1 MKFPIIHVELANST
15 PCPRPAVPTEFL
27 ISKSNKLQGV
37 SIIDFQLIFILD
49 CETQLLLR
57 LSNRCYI
64 VVLYKG
70 YKKTPK
76 LFQPWP

>member
-37 SIIDFQLIFILD
+37 SIIDFQIIFILFIAKPNSYYGSVID
-49 CETQLLLR
+49 
-57 LSNRCYI
+57 
-64 VVLYKG
+64 VA
-70 YKKTPK
+70 
-76 LFQPWP
+76 